1 MKSSITSSIRHIGG
15 GRYIQSSVL
24 VDDVL
29 CPGTQAGQTGRSRLT
44 VLRRMAVLA
53 VVSAIPF
60 FFNPSARAQP
70 SSGNTDGS
78 PSATGT
84 TAVSFQVS
92 TSAAALNAC
101 DLNSDGTVNIVDGQ
115 LAVNMYLGLTPC
127 TANVVGL
134 GICTTDVVN
143 RVIAAALGGTCVT
156 VVPPPHSVTLNWIAS
171 VSGNISGYNIY
182 RSTTSGGPY
191 GKLNSTL
198 AAGTTFLDSTVVAGQ
213 TYYYVATAVDISNN
227 ESAFS
232 TEAQA
237 VIPTP

>member
-1 MKSSITSSIRHIGG
+1 MRMVVLILITATSFFLASSAWGQNGSANSAAASYTFASKTS
-15 GRYIQSSVL
+15 
-24 VDDVL
+24 
-29 CPGTQAGQTGRSRLT
+29 A
-44 VLRRMAVLA
+44 A
-53 VVSAIPF
+53 
-60 FFNPSARAQP
+60 
-70 SSGNTDGS
+70 
-78 PSATGT
+78 
-84 TAVSFQVS
+84 
-92 TSAAALNAC
+92 AAALNAC
-101 DLNSDGTVNIVDGQ
+101 DLNSDGTVNVVDGQ

-143 RVIAAALGGTCVT
+143 RVITAALGGTCVT
-156 VVPPPHSVTLNWIAS
+156 IVPPVHSVTLNWIAS
-171 VSGNISGYNIY
+171 VSVNISGYNIY

-198 AAGTTFLDSTVVAGQ
+198 AAGTTFLDSAVVAGQ

-237 VIPTP
+237 VVPTP

>member
-1 MKSSITSSIRHIGG
+1 MRMVVLILITSFFLA
-15 GRYIQSSVL
+15 SS
-24 VDDVL
+24 
-29 CPGTQAGQTGRSRLT
+29 AWGQNG
-44 VLRRMAVLA
+44 
-53 VVSAIPF
+53 SA
-60 FFNPSARAQP
+60 NSAAA
-70 SSGNTDGS
+70 SYTFASKT
-78 PSATGT
+78 SA
-84 TAVSFQVS
+84 A
-92 TSAAALNAC
+92 AAALNAC
-101 DLNSDGTVNIVDGQ
+101 DLNSDGTVNVVDGQ

-143 RVIAAALGGTCVT
+143 RVITAALGGTCVT
-156 VVPPPHSVTLNWIAS
+156 IVPPVHSVTLNWIAS
-171 VSGNISGYNIY
+171 VSVNISGYNIY

-237 VIPTP
+237 VVPTP

>member
-1 MKSSITSSIRHIGG
+1 
-15 GRYIQSSVL
+15 
-24 VDDVL
+24 
-29 CPGTQAGQTGRSRLT
+29 
-44 VLRRMAVLA
+44 
-53 VVSAIPF
+53 
-60 FFNPSARAQP
+60 
-70 SSGNTDGS
+70 
-78 PSATGT
+78 
-84 TAVSFQVS
+84 
-92 TSAAALNAC
+92 
-101 DLNSDGTVNIVDGQ
+101 

-143 RVIAAALGGTCVT
+143 RVITAALGGTCVT
-156 VVPPPHSVTLNWIAS
+156 IVPPVHSVTLNWIAS

-237 VIPTP
+237 VVPTP